1 MGVVGNSIKDHNFRS
16 LYLLYGEEAYLRN
29 YYKNE
34 LKRALVSEGDTLNYS
49 YYEGNGTNP
58 DEVAGMVQTMPFLAE
73 HRVVIVENS
82 GWFGGKSG
90 KDSDASDDGDDKASG
105 KTAALQNAIKE
116 ITEDVIVIFV
126 EEKVDKRNKLF
137 KLISLN
143 GIVEEFMVQTEDSL
157 AKWVAGY
164 ARSMGKSM
172 DAKTAY
178 YLVSEVGL
186 DMTLLQNELNK
197 LTAWAL
203 EKDSITIEDVDTV
216 CTHQVNNKIFDMIA
230 AISNKKQKE
239 ALDLYYDLL
248 TLRESPFAILSL
260 LVRQYTQML
269 QVRDCMNRNEP
280 ASMIASKMGAKDW
293 VIKRLIDPCR
303 KMTSAKIRECLE
315 ACAVA
320 DEDIKQGN
328 ISDLM
333 SVELLI
339 IKCSS

>member
-1 MGVVGNSIKDHNFRS
+1 MGVVGNSIKEHNFRS

-34 LKRALVSEGDTLNYS
+34 LKKALVAPDDTLNYS
-49 YYEGNGTNP
+49 YYEGNGINP
-58 DEVAGMVQTMPFLAE
+58 DEVAGMIQTMPFLAE

-90 KDSDASDDGDDKASG
+90 KDDSSDDDDKASG
-105 KTAALQNAIKE
+105 KTASLQTALKE

-126 EEKVDKRNKLF
+126 EEKIDKRNKLF
-137 KLISLN
+137 KLVSLN
-143 GIVEEFMVQTEDSL
+143 GMVEEFATQTEDSL

-164 ARSMGKSM
+164 AKSLGKSM

-186 DMTLLQNELNK
+186 DMTLLQNEMNK

-239 ALDLYYDLL
+239 ALALYYDLL

-280 ASMIASKMGAKDW
+280 ATMIANKMGSKDW
-293 VIKRLIDPCR
+293 IVKRLMDSCR
-303 KMTSAKIRECLE
+303 HVSSAKIREYLE
-315 ACAVA
+315 ACAIA
-320 DEDIKQGN
+320 DEDIKMGN
-328 ISDLM
+328 ITDLM

-339 IKCSS
+339 IRCSSLG